1 MQKNI
6 KIENGQ
12 AWVLKKIQD
21 DAQKGS
27 RVDRARFHE
36 QGALNQEGGCYLVS
50 HCGLSD
56 SLS

>member
-1 MQKNI
+1 MGQNQTLILWLKLMQKNI

-27 RVDRARFHE
+27 E
-36 QGALNQEGGCYLVS
+36 
-50 HCGLSD
+50 
-56 SLS
+56 